1 MNAFD
6 RIVSFLGGLL
16 ILAGAISL
24 FILVSPY
31 QNFLEYYWT
40 SMINILGIL
49 EIVLIGLVIL
59 LISIRTLWL
68 AFKREKKVD
77 SVTKELELGEVK
89 ISLDA
94 IETMVKQVAEQ
105 TKGVKDIQTKIR
117 AKEDGVII
125 YFKGKV
131 LPDVIIPELS
141 EELQSDIKEH
151 VETVSGI
158 VVKEVKMLIENI
170 SNEKGKLIN
179 TKSKTRKKSVTK
191 TEESKKHEVDDEK
204 SNETKEANESQKE
217 TSENVVKESNLMNED
232 NGTGEETY
240 KNH

>member
-6 RIVSFLGGLL
+6 RIVSLLGGLL

-40 SMINILGIL
+40 SMLSILGVL

-59 LISIRTLWL
+59 LISIRTLWI

-117 AKEDGVII
+117 SQEDGVII

-141 EELQSDIKEH
+141 EELQNDIKEH

-170 SNEKGKLIN
+170 SNEKGKSIN
-179 TKSKTRKKSVTK
+179 PKAKTRKKAVTK
-191 TEESKKHEVDDEK
+191 TETSRNLEVDDEK
-204 SNETKEANESQKE
+204 SNETKEEVLKE
-217 TSENVVKESNLMNED
+217 TSENVENESNFMNED
-232 NGTGEETY
+232 NNTDKENY